1 MKKPA
6 RKDLSWG
13 ERWAFALGGFLT
25 IVYGYGKMLRGQ
37 WIYENWRG
45 FDITAW
51 FVIVLGVLFLL
62 VAVFPWGRI
71 HFLWD
76 TGRKRHRR

>member
-13 ERWAFALGGFLT
+13 ERLAFALVGFLT

-45 FDITAW
+45 LDITAW

-76 TGRKRHRR
+76 PGRKRHRR

>member
-1 MKKPA
+1 MKTPV

-13 ERWAFALGGFLT
+13 ERSTFAVAGFL
-25 IVYGYGKMLRGQ
+25 IIGYGYGKMLRGQ

-45 FDITAW
+45 MDLTAW
-51 FVIVLGVLFLL
+51 FVVVLGVFFLL

>member
-6 RKDLSWG
+6 RTNLDWRERLS
-13 ERWAFALGGFLT
+13 FAAVASFT
-25 IVYGYGKMLRGQ
+25 IAYGYGKFLAGKPV
-37 WIYENWRG
+37 YENWRG
-45 FDITAW
+45 LDITAY
-51 FVIVLGVLFLL
+51 FVIFFGVLLLL

-76 TGRKRHRR
+76 TGRKKHR

>member
-1 MKKPA
+1 MKRPA

-13 ERWAFALGGFLT
+13 ERVPFAVVGVLS

-45 FDITAW
+45 LDITAW
-51 FVIVLGVLFLL
+51 FVIVLGLFFIL
-62 VAVFPWGRI
+62 VTVFPWGRV

-76 TGRKRHRR
+76 AGGKRRRR